1 MDTNRLESF
10 SKVLTALAWPL
21 IFAVMVLKFAAP
33 LAKLIE
39 SALGRRFTIKVAG
52 IAVCGRAP

>member
-1 MDTNRLESF
+1 
-10 SKVLTALAWPL
+10 VLTALAALAWPL
-21 IFAVMVLKFAAP
+21 IFAVIVFKLAAP

-39 SALGRRFTIKVAG
+39 SAPGRRFTVKVAG

>member
-1 MDTNRLESF
+1 
-10 SKVLTALAWPL
+10 VLTALAALAWPL
-21 IFAVMVLKFAAP
+21 IFAVIVFKLAAP